1 MFRGSKPVPVESFDM
16 GHGSMN
22 LLMPLISA
30 AMNDMPAIGN
40 RLAYVYFLTT
50 LRGDVL
56 VTLIYNSELGES
68 WMAEAKILHES
79 FTSAL
84 AKWRLDG
91 DGSGSNNKTYSTGLT
106 APTLTDIPTV
116 QIVGRAKKQ
125 RLLMPEGGTGMVTE
139 QFQVGERSLL
149 YRQQEE
155 SFTQVKKKE
164 KVT

>member
-1 MFRGSKPVPVESFDM
+1 
-16 GHGSMN
+16 MN
-22 LLMPLISA
+22 VLMPLISA

-68 WMAEAKILHES
+68 WTAEAKVLHES

-84 AKWRLDG
+84 AKWRDG
-91 DGSGSNNKTYSTGLT
+91 EGGGSSNNAPSTEFSAP
-106 APTLTDIPTV
+106 APTPAPNPTPTPTPTV

-139 QFQVGERSLL
+139 QFEVGGRSLL

-155 SFTQVKKKE
+155 SFTQVTQKTKM
-164 KVT
+164 